1 MCAGVNA
8 EFHCVTSGA
17 SLQWSVDG
25 VEAYRSAVQERNI
38 SFITTSYSKDGSF
51 GYRSTLSVYGSIAN
65 SNSSIKCSALYN
77 SVVYESDL
85 AVLLVQGINHIC
97 VSTCAVVYIHVY
109 VIYGFPIHTLHIYIG
124 SLEASVNAAA
134 MVLNTTHFL
143 LTWSPPGDAINP
155 ALLNYIVVVRNGS
168 AKQTQF
174 ATSVNET
181 RAIVLLSLLSK
192 CDTNFII
199 QPMCSTTAGSKTT
212 GI

>member
-1 MCAGVNA
+1 MRC
-8 EFHCVTSGA
+8 
-17 SLQWSVDG
+17 
-25 VEAYRSAVQERNI
+25 
-38 SFITTSYSKDGSF
+38 
-51 GYRSTLSVYGSIAN
+51 
-65 SNSSIKCSALYN
+65 
-77 SVVYESDL
+77 
-85 AVLLVQGINHIC
+85 
-97 VSTCAVVYIHVY
+97 VYIHVY
-109 VIYGFPIHTLHIYIG
+109 VIYRFPIHTLHISIG

-168 AKQTQF
+168 AAQTQF

-181 RAIVLLSLLSK
+181 RAIVLLTLLSK

-212 GI
+212 GIQQVLVYIHACNACKQCTHLSLSIYIYILYVV